1 MSIEHSNPSDLGPP
15 PAGVYSHCVASTGQ
29 QLFISGQLPRNRAG
43 ALVGEGDIVAQY
55 RQAWGNVLT
64 ALRASGLGPKQ
75 LVKITMFVVGESNL
89 AGIRTVRQEF
99 LLPNP
104 PAMTMVFVSGLAQA
118 GALIEIEAIA
128 VFPSKT

>member
-1 MSIEHSNPSDLGPP
+1 MTIEHNNPKDLGPP
-15 PAGVYSHCVASTGQ
+15 PKGVYSHVVSTSGK
-29 QLFISGQLPRNRAG
+29 QLFISGQLPRDLAG
-43 ALVGEGDIVAQY
+43 NLVGPNDIVAQY
-55 RQAWGNVLT
+55 RQAWENMLT
-64 ALRASGLGPKQ
+64 ALRASGLGPEH

-104 PAMTMVFVSGLAQA
+104 PAMTMVFVSALAQT

-128 VFPSKT
+128 SFPDRS

>member
-1 MSIEHSNPSDLGPP
+1 MTIQHSNPKDLVPP
-15 PAGVYSHCVASTGQ
+15 PAGVYSHSVSAGGK
-29 QLFISGQLPRNRAG
+29 QLFISGQLPRDQAG
-43 ALVGEGDIVAQY
+43 NLVGPNDVAAQY
-55 RQAWGNVLT
+55 RQAWGNMLI
-64 ALRASGLGPKQ
+64 ALRASGLGPEH

-104 PAMTMVFVSGLAQA
+104 PAMTMVFVSALAQA

-128 VFPSKT
+128 TFPDRG